1 MTMTL
6 YGRLSDIESRYLT
19 IFFYVVGCN
28 STYSQKS
35 RTTIIRMIMTLYG
48 RLADIEP
55 RYLIIF
61 FMLLDAKVKIIKI

>member
-1 MTMTL
+1 
-6 YGRLSDIESRYLT
+6 
-19 IFFYVVGCN
+19 
-28 STYSQKS
+28 
-35 RTTIIRMIMTLYG
+35 MIMTLYG